1 MAFHEFP
8 KTCDETIKN
17 TLKNNWTLANSWDG
31 TYNWNLL
38 KSSSYGENLSA
49 EGKMML
55 GALMYENAEG
65 LKADY
70 STTGTNIKYV
80 DHVPFLKKKGFSCD
94 SLANY
99 SYNKIKKSIDNNYP
113 VLIMGNSLKKMKN
126 HKFLWWTWETLD
138 KYDGGHIWVVDG
150 YCNMQCT
157 AKNKN
162 NQNDTKTFTTNY
174 VHCNLG
180 WGGSK
185 NGYYMDKVFSANI
198 GANASDETVENITRT
213 TYGTERYYQYYLKI
227 VTNIRPKN

>member
-1 MAFHEFP
+1 
-8 KTCDETIKN
+8 
-17 TLKNNWTLANSWDG
+17 
-31 TYNWNLL
+31 
-38 KSSSYGENLSA
+38 
-49 EGKMML
+49 ML

-70 STTGTNIKYV
+70 SITGTNIKYIN
-80 DHVPFLKKKGFSCD
+80 HVPFLKKKGFSCD

-99 SYNKIKKSIDNNYP
+99 PYNKIKKSIDNNCP

-126 HKFLWWTWETLD
+126 HKFLWWTWESLD

-162 NQNDTKTFTTNY
+162 NENDTKIFTTNY
-174 VHCNLG
+174 VHYNLG

-185 NGYYMDKVFSANI
+185 NGYYIDNVFSANI
-198 GANASDETVENITRT
+198 GANASDKTIENITRS
-213 TYGTERYYQYYLKI
+213 TYGTERYYQYNLKI